1 MRFSFRNKYLWSFYN
16 KLIIWNIPMQLGM
29 YNVRDFGWKR
39 ESLLDVI
46 RTLIFESLGVISLNN
61 GGSSSSS
68 LEDVG
73 IKPNHLKQ
81 LIKVFG

>member
-1 MRFSFRNKYLWSFYN
+1 ML
-16 KLIIWNIPMQLGM
+16 
-29 YNVRDFGWKR
+29 RDFGWKR